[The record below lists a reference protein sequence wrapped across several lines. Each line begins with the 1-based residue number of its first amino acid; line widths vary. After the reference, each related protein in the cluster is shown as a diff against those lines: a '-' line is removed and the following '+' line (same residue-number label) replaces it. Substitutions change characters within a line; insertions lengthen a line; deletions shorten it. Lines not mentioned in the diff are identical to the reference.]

1 MRSIVVA
8 IVVALLLTA
17 STASSQNK
25 RNRPE
30 RVKVTNFP
38 GVQAVEVVNPPA
50 LQAVE
55 VTNQPDVQAVEIVNP
70 VAPTPAPPMRFQLV
84 GFTTATYT
92 GDMGGHFG
100 VTQKCQLEFADSRMC
115 SGQEAAETTAIPAG
129 LSGQAWVQAEGLQ
142 NANRNCNSWIISGF
156 DGFPDNGG
164 ALLKANG
171 NRSYSSCD
179 EVAPIACCALVP

>member
-50 LQAVE
+50 VQAVE

-84 GFTTATYT
+84 GFTAATYN
-92 GDMGGHFG
+92 GDLGGTFG
-100 VTQKCQLEFADSRMC
+100 AAKTCQLEFEGSRMC
-115 SGQEAAETTAIPAG
+115 STLEVLDTVDIPAALVG
-129 LSGQAWVQAEGLQ
+129 EAWVMPDTIDARTGGLTCQ
-142 NANRNCNSWIISGF
+142 FWTGFNGTGTYVTSQGIIT
-156 DGFPDNGG
+156 
-164 ALLKANG
+164 
-171 NRSYSSCD
+171 SSKC
-179 EVAPIACCALVP
+179 EPVRAIACCALVP